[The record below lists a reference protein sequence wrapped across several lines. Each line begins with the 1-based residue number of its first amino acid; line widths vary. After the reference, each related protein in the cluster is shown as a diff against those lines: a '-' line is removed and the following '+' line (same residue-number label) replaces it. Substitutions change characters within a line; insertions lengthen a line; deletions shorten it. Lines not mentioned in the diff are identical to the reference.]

1 GHPKGRAG
9 GGRPRARGH
18 PRGDRGQAGR
28 RAGGLGGRVGADR
41 RRPRGGLPLRGRAL
55 LGAPGA
61 HGSEGL
67 AGGRLRPFD
76 DARPGGATGSGRREP
91 RIPHVPR
98 DRGGTVVRA
107 VWAIFGRELRA
118 YFFSPLAYV
127 VLFFFLFINGI
138 LFSVIIGNLND
149 PRTPGG
155 PPL

>member
-1 GHPKGRAG
+1 
-9 GGRPRARGH
+9 
-18 PRGDRGQAGR
+18 
-28 RAGGLGGRVGADR
+28 
-41 RRPRGGLPLRGRAL
+41 
-55 LGAPGA
+55 
-61 HGSEGL
+61 
-67 AGGRLRPFD
+67 GGRLRPFD
-76 DARPGGATGSGRREP
+76 DARPGGASGSGRREP

-155 PPL
+155 PPLAIFLGGNFVFWIILPFFWPILTMRLLSEELKTGSIEVLMTAPITEGQIVAGKYLAALA